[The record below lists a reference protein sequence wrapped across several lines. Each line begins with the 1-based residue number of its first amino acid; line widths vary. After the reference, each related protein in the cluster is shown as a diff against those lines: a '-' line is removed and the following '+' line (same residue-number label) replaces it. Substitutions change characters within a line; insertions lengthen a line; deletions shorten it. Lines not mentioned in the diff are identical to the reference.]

1 MFAIVDHL
9 NRNAGAL
16 SVVIGGFVLMLLAWM
31 LIVQQ
36 QQLRT
41 LLNWE
46 EERQTGERQRQ
57 ALEHA
62 RMALEEAQLV
72 DRLAR
77 EQLVHKSRE
86 DVAQATALLHQLKR
100 QFG

>member
-1 MFAIVDHL
+1 MFAQLDHL
-9 NRNAGAL
+9 NQNTGAYA
-16 SVVIGGFVLMLLAWM
+16 VVLGVLVLLMLGW
-31 LIVQQ
+31 LIVVQM

-41 LLNWE
+41 LQNWE
-46 EERQTGERQRQ
+46 EERQAGERQRQ

-62 RMALEEAQLV
+62 RMAVEEAQLV
-72 DRLAR
+72 DRLER

-86 DVAQATALLHQLKR
+86 DVAEATALLHQLKR

>member
-1 MFAIVDHL
+1 MFAQLDHL
-9 NRNAGAL
+9 NQNTGAYA
-16 SVVIGGFVLMLLAWM
+16 VVLGVLVLVMLGW
-31 LIVQQ
+31 LIAVQQ

-41 LLNWE
+41 LQNWE
-46 EERQTGERQRQ
+46 EERQAGERQRQ

-62 RMALEEAQLV
+62 RMAVEEAQLV
-72 DRLAR
+72 DGLER

-86 DVAQATALLHQLKR
+86 DVAEATALLHQLKR

>member
-41 LLNWE
+41 LLNW
-46 EERQTGERQRQ
+46 ERQTGERQRQ

>member
-1 MFAIVDHL
+1 MFAQLDHL
-9 NRNAGAL
+9 NQNTGAYA
-16 SVVIGGFVLMLLAWM
+16 VVLGILVLVMLGW
-31 LIVQQ
+31 LIALQQ

-46 EERQTGERQRQ
+46 EERQAGERQRQ

-62 RMALEEAQLV
+62 RMAVEEAQLV
-72 DRLAR
+72 DRLER
-77 EQLVHKSRE
+77 EQQVHKSRE

>member
-1 MFAIVDHL
+1 MLAILDHL
-9 NRNAGAL
+9 NRNAGACA
-16 SVVIGGFVLMLLAWM
+16 VVIGALVLALLGW
-31 LIVQQ
+31 LIILQQ

-46 EERQTGERQRQ
+46 EERQAGERQRQ

-62 RMALEEAQLV
+62 RMAVEEAQLV
-72 DRLAR
+72 DRLER

>member
-9 NRNAGAL
+9 NRNAGVLA
-16 SVVIGGFVLMLLAWM
+16 VVFGGFVLVLLVWM

-62 RMALEEAQLV
+62 SMALGEAQLV

-86 DVAQATALLHQLKR
+86 DLAEATALLHQLKR